1 MNRNNRLS
9 RPYINRRKPLIFT
22 ATAMSIGLALGGC
35 GSAAPSAGSDAN
47 AAVGGAITYS
57 FWGSPARA
65 EKVNNV
71 ISLFQQQEPS
81 AQVTAEVA
89 DYNSYIER
97 LTVRAA
103 GGQLPCVIGTQST
116 FYSTYANKNVLM
128 PLDDLIRNGKIQT
141 SNIPQAVLDTG
152 KIDGKQY
159 MIPTGTFVRVVAYNA
174 DLVKSAGLQPPT
186 NDMTWEEYATW
197 LKELQKTLPAGVY
210 ATEVEGPTMWSFTSW
225 VIGHGQQMFK
235 DGKLGFSKEL
245 MQEWFQYWIDL
256 TNQGVTVPTSSIPDQ
271 VGALELTPLA
281 LGKAAAGTRD
291 IPQIANTEKAL
302 KGANKPSTIDHVSL
316 PSEDGKQ
323 SANVLG
329 SNGLSIPATCNNPG
343 TAAAFVNF
351 FASDP
356 QAGVAFQSDNGI
368 LTNTKAQD
376 ALLADKQTP
385 DGVKQNVKLLQD
397 LTKSGDVTNT
407 TYPDGLQSL
416 STELTRQY
424 QAAAFGQTSVA
435 QAVDQFFSKAET
447 ALK

>member
-1 MNRNNRLS
+1 MYRNNRTCRPNMNSRKRLIVAGTVMGISLTLS
-9 RPYINRRKPLIFT
+9 
-22 ATAMSIGLALGGC
+22 GC
-35 GSAAPSAGSDAN
+35 GNAAPSGSSDAN
-47 AAVGGAITYS
+47 AAVGGSITYS
-57 FWGSPARA
+57 FWGNPARA
-65 EKVNNV
+65 EKVNSV
-71 ISLFQQQEPS
+71 ISLFQQKEPNS
-81 AQVTAEVA
+81 QVTAEVA

-128 PLDDLIRNGKIQT
+128 PLDDFIRNGKIQT

-174 DLVKSAGLQPPT
+174 DTVQSAGLQPPT

-197 LKELQKTLPAGVY
+197 LKELQKALPSGVY
-210 ATEVEGPTMWSFTSW
+210 ATEVEGPTMFSFTSW

-256 TNQGVTVPTSSIPDQ
+256 TNEGVTVPTASIPDQ

-281 LGKAAAGTRD
+281 QGKAAAGTRD

-302 KGANKPSTIDHVSL
+302 KGANKPSTIRYVSV
-316 PSEDGKQ
+316 PSEDSKQ
-323 SANVLG
+323 STNVLG

-343 TAAAFVNF
+343 TAAAFINF
-351 FASDP
+351 FANDP

-368 LTNTKAQD
+368 LTNTEAQD
-376 ALLADKQTP
+376 ALLADKQTS
-385 DGVKQNVKLLQD
+385 DAVKKSVTILQD

-424 QAAAFGQTSVA
+424 QAAAFGQASVA
-435 QAVDQFFSKAET
+435 QAVDQFFSKAAT